1 MDVHVYICRLEES
14 IEQLQYHIS
23 NLESQ
28 KKVLEVTAD
37 YLQEE
42 AERSE
47 YCNRP
52 SIRFPIPV
60 TCPKDPFDDPSSVV
74 NQLSHVQF
82 FLEHEVERSEMFRYK
97 CLVTRR
103 PDDCNLYSLE
113 HDTVLHLMDTYADLY
128 FVAQLVTAARNHQD
142 ISVPVI
148 ASTIKSLENRI
159 FFLGS
164 LVQVQLLD
172 TADRVREKEENMFKM
187 FNDPMNFEFQSE
199 ARHIEPTTSLPQEI
213 KDRHLWHFEYSSFRS
228 NDESDRDYR
237 LITDYLNSVHTNVT
251 ADLVAVT
258 VKRRWLKPTIFE
270 NRHFYLVCQCVY
282 MCIKNRYM

>member
-1 MDVHVYICRLEES
+1 MYLYRLEES

-37 YLQEE
+37 YLEEE
-42 AERSE
+42 ADRTE

-82 FLEHEVERSEMFRYK
+82 FLEHEVERSEMFRYR

-128 FVAQLVTAARNHQD
+128 FVVQLVTAAKNHQD

-172 TADRVREKEENMFKM
+172 TADRVQEKEKDMFKM
-187 FNDPMNFEFQSE
+187 FNNRMNFEFQSE
-199 ARHIEPTTSLPQEI
+199 IHRKEPTAGLPREI
-213 KDRHLWHFEYSSFRS
+213 RDHHLWHFEYSSFRS
-228 NDESDRDYR
+228 NYHSDESERDYK
-237 LITDYLNSVHTNVT
+237 LVTDYLNSVHTNVT
-251 ADLVAVT
+251 ADLVTVI

-270 NRHFYLVCQCVY
+270 NRHLYLVS
-282 MCIKNRYM
+282 N